1 MESQLRR
8 SALLCRRMAG
18 GVLLLG
24 GLGATAIAALFA
36 RDPDEGAFF
45 AQALLMI
52 MFALLTSL
60 ALALL
65 LFLAAARTMDGLAD
79 LLGDR
84 TRPLVPEPAAVAP
97 VFGRASAPAGQ
108 GDSNGETAPAARP
121 ASDGRVANPE
131 TVTSPAVRE
140 HIRWGDFVKVTT
152 ADGVTG
158 WVRDVDL
165 PPTGS
170 VDLPPAS

>member
-1 MESQLRR
+1 MESHLRR
-8 SALLCRRMAG
+8 GASLCRRMAG

-45 AQALLMI
+45 AQTLLTI

-65 LFLAAARTMDGLAD
+65 LFLAAARTMDGVAD
-79 LLGDR
+79 LLADR
-84 TRPLVPEPAAVAP
+84 ARPPVRDPAPVAP
-97 VFGRASAPAGQ
+97 VSARAPGTGGEGRSFNGGGPA
-108 GDSNGETAPAARP
+108 THPAAEGE
-121 ASDGRVANPE
+121 AMSDRFI
-131 TVTSPAVRE
+131 TSPGFTE
-140 HIRWGDFVKVTT
+140 HIRWGHFVKVTT

-158 WVRDVDL
+158 WVREADL
-165 PPTGS
+165 PHICS